1 MQGYNGSFF
10 LDVFGLTSS
19 SYFMNI
25 PLSSATI
32 PQISSVVY
40 LIGPDRTVLKLTGIN
55 LSNMSSLSITINGS
69 TNYILSTKNN
79 DTSYTFPN
87 ISQGTY
93 LMQGYNGLVYLDV
106 FITNVPITFTTTID
120 STNFPLIT
128 SIVLASGNWHTLH
141 LTGNNLDYITS
152 I

>member
-87 ISQGTY
+87 ISLGTY
-93 LMQGYNGLVYLDV
+93 FMQGYNGLVYLDA
-106 FITNVPITFTTTID
+106 FATNTPITFTTSID
-120 STNFPLIT
+120 NTNIPLI
-128 SIVLASGNWHTLH
+128 SNVVI
-141 LTGNNLDYITS
+141 
-152 I
+152 